1 MKKFI
6 STLICL
12 LWLLTSDAVSA
23 GGSSWEYQVVKFK
36 KTSPTSAEFF
46 LRHTRQKHNYPR
58 KQCKEILVR
67 AQYRPEAFW
76 RKTWSRFVSEK
87 TQNQAL
93 LLLEEAF
100 QKKKPTLFG
109 EMAIG
114 LKKVN
119 GKSCVFESRGL
130 NILYEHISKQNV
142 VYSYY
147 DPI

>member
-1 MKKFI
+1 MKKSI
-6 STLICL
+6 LSLLCL
-12 LWLLTSDAVSA
+12 LWVLTPSIVNA
-23 GGSSWEYQVVKFK
+23 GGSSWKYQIINFK
-36 KTSPTSAEFF
+36 KISPTSAEFF
-46 LRHTRQKHNYPR
+46 LRHTRQEDNYPR

-67 AQYRPEAFW
+67 AQYRPEPFW

-109 EMAIG
+109 EMATG

-130 NILYEHISKQNV
+130 NVLYEHISKQNV